1 MSDKPNKD
9 IRHPS
14 FGVINVSR
22 GVCSERMNLFGSS
35 IQQKTF
41 IQLSISK
48 AVLARHS
55 TRDWIRSEGVPIVS
69 IYLSPSQFADAITSL
84 NQGEGTPCT
93 ITFVDGHGVKEP
105 TLESKR
111 VQFDADFED
120 LMKEVTDPTSEFYS
134 KIEYIL
140 SKPSIGKHDREL
152 ILKQIDGLKMQIE
165 SNVPFMKKEWS
176 EQLDKTVVEA
186 KNEISAF
193 LEDKIKTLGLEG
205 YKKEIQKSLGY
216 VANA

>member
-1 MSDKPNKD
+1 MSEPNKD

-22 GVCSERMNLFGSS
+22 GVCSSRMNLFGSS
-35 IQQKTF
+35 IQQRSY
-41 IQLSISK
+41 IQLSISR
-48 AVLARHS
+48 AVLARH
-55 TRDWIRSEGVPIVS
+55 TNRDWIRSEGVPIVS

-93 ITFVDGHGVKEP
+93 ITFVDGHEVQEP
-105 TLESKR
+105 ILESKR
-111 VQFDADFED
+111 VQFDADFEET
-120 LMKEVTDPTSEFYS
+120 MKEVTDSTSEFYS

-140 SKPSIGKHDREL
+140 SKPNIGKHDKEL
-152 ILKQIDGLKMQIE
+152 ILKQIDALKMQIE
-165 SNVPFMKKEWS
+165 SNVPFMKKQWT

-193 LEDKIKTLGLEG
+193 LEDKIRVLGLEG

-216 VANA
+216 VTGE

>member
-1 MSDKPNKD
+1 MTLT
-9 IRHPS
+9 ITR
-14 FGVINVSR
+14 
-22 GVCSERMNLFGSS
+22 
-35 IQQKTF
+35 
-41 IQLSISK
+41 
-48 AVLARHS
+48 AVLTRHS
-55 TRDWIRSEGVPIVS
+55 TRDWIRSEGLPIVS

-93 ITFVDGHGVKEP
+93 ITFADGHGVKEP
-105 TLESKR
+105 ILESKR

-140 SKPSIGKHDREL
+140 SKPNIGKHDREL

-193 LEDKIKTLGLEG
+193 LEDKIRTLGLEG
-205 YKKEIQKSLGY
+205 YKKELQKSLGY
-216 VANA
+216 VTGETKAIEEKP